1 MNNYIL
7 DLLQKALAKFELEQ
21 VPTIQLE
28 SPKVAEHG
36 DWSTNL
42 AMLLAKP
49 LRQNPRAIAQQLIDA
64 MDVDESILEAVE
76 IAGPGFINFRFSKEH
91 VIQELLSIIE
101 QGNQYGKTEDRKG
114 QKLQIEFVSA
124 NPTGPLTV
132 GHGRN
137 AVLGDTIARLLEW
150 TGAEVHREYYF
161 NDAGRQMRV
170 LGQSVQA
177 RYMEALDLP
186 HEFPEG
192 GYEGEYIKEIASGI
206 IKEHADSWSKES
218 WEPFKRVAQEAIF
231 EDISGT
237 LERMNIHM
245 DSYFNEFDLYEN
257 GDIEKVLEALKAKD
271 LVYESE
277 GAIWFRTT
285 TFGKEKD
292 TVLVKSSG
300 EPTYRLPDIAYHAN
314 KLERGY
320 DECVD
325 IFGADHIATDLE
337 ISIIQHVQAD
347 VEEAGSVAIPA
358 RRLLETLRQ
367 LPNITVF
374 FEVDERNN
382 VLFKTDKG
390 TYKLV
395 GDDSDDFPEV
405 PDLFDGVT
413 IESDTDVIQQAIN
426 KTLFA
431 VSNDDLRPAMMGV
444 YFQLG
449 PNASQFVSTDGHR
462 LVKYSTQ
469 DITTSEEHSF
479 IVPDKALA
487 LIQKS
492 ISDDQTVIR
501 VNQDHVSFKSGDTQ
515 LITRLINEQYPN
527 YESVIPRDNDKFLT
541 ISKDQMLSTVKRVSI
556 FSSSTTRQIR
566 LQLDPDKL
574 TIRAEDLDM
583 SSEAK
588 ETIECDYNN
597 ESMEIGF
604 NAKYLSDVLQNIDGD
619 EVSFEFS
626 SPNRAGIVK
635 PTHSGE
641 NEEMLMLVMPVMLNT
656 YN

>member
-1 MNNYIL
+1 METIL
-7 DLLQKALAKFELEQ
+7 FQSEE
-21 VPTIQLE
+21 
-28 SPKVAEHG
+28 
-36 DWSTNL
+36 N
-42 AMLLAKP
+42 
-49 LRQNPRAIAQQLIDA
+49 
-64 MDVDESILEAVE
+64 SI
-76 IAGPGFINFRFSKEH
+76 K
-91 VIQELLSIIE
+91 LS
-101 QGNQYGKTEDRKG
+101 
-114 QKLQIEFVSA
+114 
-124 NPTGPLTV
+124 
-132 GHGRN
+132 
-137 AVLGDTIARLLEW
+137 
-150 TGAEVHREYYF
+150 
-161 NDAGRQMRV
+161 
-170 LGQSVQA
+170 
-177 RYMEALDLP
+177 
-186 HEFPEG
+186 
-192 GYEGEYIKEIASGI
+192 
-206 IKEHADSWSKES
+206 
-218 WEPFKRVAQEAIF
+218 
-231 EDISGT
+231 
-237 LERMNIHM
+237 
-245 DSYFNEFDLYEN
+245 
-257 GDIEKVLEALKAKD
+257 
-271 LVYESE
+271 
-277 GAIWFRTT
+277 
-285 TFGKEKD
+285 
-292 TVLVKSSG
+292 
-300 EPTYRLPDIAYHAN
+300 
-314 KLERGY
+314 
-320 DECVD
+320 
-325 IFGADHIATDLE
+325 ATDLE

-541 ISKDQMLSTVKRVSI
+541 IGKDQMLSTVKRVSI

>member
-1 MNNYIL
+1 MKFSVSSSELNKGLSTVIGAVPN
-7 DLLQKALAKFELEQ
+7 KATL
-21 VPTIQLE
+21 P
-28 SPKVAEHG
+28 
-36 DWSTNL
+36 
-42 AMLLAKP
+42 
-49 LRQNPRAIAQQLIDA
+49 
-64 MDVDESILEAVE
+64 ILETILFQSE
-76 IAGPGFINFRFSKEH
+76 ENSIK
-91 VIQELLSIIE
+91 LS
-101 QGNQYGKTEDRKG
+101 
-114 QKLQIEFVSA
+114 
-124 NPTGPLTV
+124 
-132 GHGRN
+132 
-137 AVLGDTIARLLEW
+137 
-150 TGAEVHREYYF
+150 
-161 NDAGRQMRV
+161 
-170 LGQSVQA
+170 
-177 RYMEALDLP
+177 
-186 HEFPEG
+186 
-192 GYEGEYIKEIASGI
+192 
-206 IKEHADSWSKES
+206 
-218 WEPFKRVAQEAIF
+218 
-231 EDISGT
+231 
-237 LERMNIHM
+237 
-245 DSYFNEFDLYEN
+245 
-257 GDIEKVLEALKAKD
+257 
-271 LVYESE
+271 
-277 GAIWFRTT
+277 
-285 TFGKEKD
+285 
-292 TVLVKSSG
+292 
-300 EPTYRLPDIAYHAN
+300 
-314 KLERGY
+314 
-320 DECVD
+320 
-325 IFGADHIATDLE
+325 ATDLE

-413 IESDTDVIQQAIN
+413 IESDTDVVQQAIN
-426 KTLFA
+426 KPLFA

-469 DITTSEEHSF
+469 DITTSEDHSF

-492 ISDDQTVIR
+492 ISDEQTTLQVT
-501 VNQDHVSFKSGDTQ
+501 QDHVSFKSGDTQ

-541 ISKDQMLSTVKRVSI
+541 IGKDQMLSTVKRVSI

-566 LQLDPDKL
+566 LQLESDKL

-656 YN
+656 YS